1 MTYEEFVRN
10 VLKSELNE
18 AGSVSVLAKNLNAN
32 PDYIS
37 KIIRG
42 DRVPSEK
49 IFKSWYPQLK
59 FTVKKT
65 INFE

>member
-10 VLKSELNE
+10 VLRSELHE
-18 AGSVSVLAKNLNAN
+18 AGSISILAKNLNAN

-49 IFKSWYPQLK
+49 TFKSWYPQLK
-59 FTVKKT
+59 FTVEKT